1 LKAYQYLTL
10 LTGVF
15 VFLVILRLVRRYRM
29 HERYALWW
37 LISALVVLIMGLL
50 PRELDVIAKYFG
62 VHYPPIFIVV
72 VGLCI
77 ILVKLATMDIGR
89 TRHELAIRRLAQQ
102 LALLEKKL
110 EENTAGSHEGY
121 RGEGTNQPLP

>member
-1 LKAYQYLTL
+1 MKTYQYLTIC
-10 LTGVF
+10 TGAF

-37 LISALVVLIMGLL
+37 LSSALVILILGFL
-50 PRELDVIAKYFG
+50 PREVDVIASFFG
-62 VHYPPIFIVV
+62 VNYPPILTVV
-72 VGLCI
+72 VALCI

-89 TRHELAIRRLAQQ
+89 TKNELAVRRLAQQ

-110 EENTAGSHEGY
+110 EESAAGG
-121 RGEGTNQPLP
+121 RKD